1 MIILKSFAVAF
12 SMYSRIPMPR
22 FKWDERDMRYHLIFF
37 PLVGAVIGGLLKL
50 WKVFDSYLSFNSLL
64 FSGVVVALPLL
75 ITGGFHLDGFIDTS
89 DALSSYKDREERLK
103 IMKDPH
109 VGAFGIIRTIIL
121 VVLFLA
127 FVSCLQNEE
136 RAFTAFLFS
145 FFISR
150 TLSAL
155 SVVLFKKARE
165 DGMAKKEA
173 DTKGKVVVVF
183 ILILELIASSAL
195 CIYLTGEYGIVS
207 IAISILFLLFYRS
220 RTLSL
225 FGGITGDTQGWFL
238 CVSECLFSGSL
249 AALTIVGRFL

>member
-1 MIILKSFAVAF
+1 MIVLKSLAVAF

-37 PLVGAVIGGLLKL
+37 PLVGAVIGGLLYL
-50 WKVFDSYLSFNSLL
+50 WHLGDYYFSFPTLL
-64 FSGVVVALPLL
+64 FSGVTVAILLL

-89 DALSSYKDREERLK
+89 DALSSYKEKEERLK

-121 VVLFLA
+121 LLLFLG

-136 RAFTAFLFS
+136 RAFWAFLFS

-150 TLSAL
+150 SLSAL
-155 SVVLFKKARE
+155 SVVLFKKARV

-173 DTKGKVVVVF
+173 DTKGKGLVVW
-183 ILILELIASSAL
+183 ILILELIFASAL
-195 CIYLTGEYGIVS
+195 CIYLTGEYGTVTIAVS
-207 IAISILFLLFYRS
+207 LLFFLFYRI
-220 RTLSL
+220 RVYSL

-238 CVSECLFSGSL
+238 CVFECLFSGTLS
-249 AALTIVGRFL
+249 ALIFLERIL